1 MCQCPDSYLGP
12 NCEIGKKIFLFISRV
27 CLGKEIILFHNNNN
41 NNISLGYTG
50 SEIFFSLNIK
60 NYSIINTK

>member
-12 NCEIGKKIFLFISRV
+12 NCEIGKKIFILFISRV
-27 CLGKEIILFHNNNN
+27 CLAKEIILFNN
-41 NNISLGYTG
+41 NNISSGYTG